1 MFASNNYYSCNKKY
15 ITYSKSP
22 FYYKPSFIKQPNL
35 NNLLNVHLSNYN
47 NRPIKRKGCK
57 ACGH

>member
-15 ITYSKSP
+15 ISYSKLP
-22 FYYKPSFIKQPNL
+22 LYYKSPLIKQPNL
-35 NNLLNVHLSNYN
+35 NNLLALHLASNN
-47 NRPIKRKGCK
+47 QRVKRKGCK